1 MVAYTQ
7 TNDIQHVFERDGMRT
22 FLSVDVF
29 MRVCGNYPN
38 YLFNASTCGPVP
50 GWQHTIAAWLTA
62 LKAEL
67 ASGALAGVFLGDEV
81 WWVPCLL

>member
-50 GWQHTIAAWLTA
+50 GSTRLRRGLQRSRPSWRRARWL
-62 LKAEL
+62 EC
-67 ASGALAGVFLGDEV
+67 F
-81 WWVPCLL
+81 